1 MRKYSLLAVI
11 VVLLSSIVG
20 FLALDRHDK
29 EVEKQHKKEFDAVF
43 LRR

>member
-11 VVLLSSIVG
+11 VVLLSSAVG
-20 FLALDRHDK
+20 YLALDRHDK
-29 EVEKQHKKEFDAVF
+29 NVQKQHEKEFDAVF